1 MPKGPEAHRVARRLN
16 LSAGAWLD
24 LWPRLLS
31 AQNVEWLARLT
42 DELPWHEE
50 RYRMFGREVVA
61 PRLVCWHGDPQS
73 RYRYSGVVHEPGP
86 WTEPLAE
93 LRRAVEG
100 ATGLRFNSVL
110 GNLYRGGRD
119 SMGWHAD
126 DEPEIG
132 PSANDRHIAS
142 LSFGDDRRFVLRCAE
157 SQEKTEVLLGGGDL
171 LVMRGT
177 TQSEFQHAVIKTAKA
192 VGKRVNL
199 TFRRVSGGGL
209 TSRPPPQERG
219 AATCDDEY

>member
-1 MPKGPEAHRVARRLN
+1 VSKSPDTHRVARRLH

-31 AQNVEWLARLT
+31 AQNDEWLARLT

-61 PRLVCWHGDPQS
+61 PRLVCWHGDPQA

-86 WTEPLAE
+86 WTEPLSE
-93 LRRAVEG
+93 LRRAV
-100 ATGLRFNSVL
+100 
-110 GNLYRGGRD
+110 
-119 SMGWHAD
+119 
-126 DEPEIG
+126 
-132 PSANDRHIAS
+132 DRHIAS

-199 TFRRVSGGGL
+199 TFRLVSGGGL
-209 TSRPPPQERG
+209 TSRPPAQGNRG
-219 AATCDDEY
+219 PVPYDRGPNPRDHG

>member
-1 MPKGPEAHRVARRLN
+1 
-16 LSAGAWLD
+16 
-24 LWPRLLS
+24 
-31 AQNVEWLARLT
+31 
-42 DELPWHEE
+42 
-50 RYRMFGREVVA
+50 
-61 PRLVCWHGDPQS
+61 
-73 RYRYSGVVHEPGP
+73 
-86 WTEPLAE
+86 
-93 LRRAVEG
+93 
-100 ATGLRFNSVL
+100 
-110 GNLYRGGRD
+110 
-119 SMGWHAD
+119 MGWHAD

-132 PSANDRHIAS
+132 PSADDRHIAS

-199 TFRRVSGGGL
+199 TFRLVSGGGL
-209 TSRPPPQERG
+209 TSRPPAQERG